1 MDTNLIEVAKENPD
15 LIVSLKLGELLEFGQ
30 SIASTVKETQ
40 LTQEPTKKE
49 ENGSHAPKLWKS
61 SEFLQP
67 RCGDGVGITLFPRKL
82 ATT

>member
-40 LTQEPTKKE
+40 PAQEPTKKE
-49 ENGSHAPKLWKS
+49 EKRL
-61 SEFLQP
+61 
-67 RCGDGVGITLFPRKL
+67 
-82 ATT
+82 